1 MTDTRRIGFVSTRL
15 AGTDGVSLE
24 TSKWVTVLERLGHT
38 CFYFAGRSDWPAE
51 RSRVVPEAFFGHDAI
66 DEIMHV
72 AFSNGWREQVT
83 QTRGNPDIYAIYT
96 QAVSRPVRPRL
107 VTQRIRELCELL
119 KQHLY
124 AFVRDFQI
132 ELLIVENALTI
143 PMNIPLGLAL
153 TELIAETGLPT
164 IAHHH
169 DFYWERERFQVNCVA
184 DYLNAAFPPT
194 LPSIRHVVINSIA
207 ARELSL
213 RTGSSAMIVPNVM
226 DFDQAP
232 PPLDDYATEI
242 GAALG
247 VRPGEQ
253 FFLQPTRVVQRKGIE
268 YAIEL
273 TRRVGLP
280 AHLVISHATGDEGNA
295 YERRVREYAALMN
308 VPVTFEAEL
317 IRDQRGVTPDGRQ
330 IYRLSD
336 AYQHA
341 DLVTY
346 PSSIEGFG
354 NAFLEAVYYRRPIV
368 VNCYSTF
375 EVDIKPRGFRVIEF
389 DGYITAAT
397 VTQTQR
403 VLADRA
409 LAAEMAEQ
417 NYSLARRYYSYA
429 VLQRRLQTLL
439 ADCFGETQRL

>member
-1 MTDTRRIGFVSTRL
+1 M
-15 AGTDGVSLE
+15 
-24 TSKWVTVLERLGHT
+24 
-38 CFYFAGRSDWPAE
+38 
-51 RSRVVPEAFFGHDAI
+51 VPEAFFGHDAI

-207 ARELSL
+207 ARELLSL
-213 RTGSSAMIVPNVM
+213 IH
-226 DFDQAP
+226 
-232 PPLDDYATEI
+232 I
-242 GAALG
+242 
-247 VRPGEQ
+247 
-253 FFLQPTRVVQRKGIE
+253 
-268 YAIEL
+268 
-273 TRRVGLP
+273 
-280 AHLVISHATGDEGNA
+280 
-295 YERRVREYAALMN
+295 
-308 VPVTFEAEL
+308 
-317 IRDQRGVTPDGRQ
+317 
-330 IYRLSD
+330 
-336 AYQHA
+336 
-341 DLVTY
+341 
-346 PSSIEGFG
+346 
-354 NAFLEAVYYRRPIV
+354 
-368 VNCYSTF
+368 
-375 EVDIKPRGFRVIEF
+375 
-389 DGYITAAT
+389 
-397 VTQTQR
+397 
-403 VLADRA
+403 
-409 LAAEMAEQ
+409 
-417 NYSLARRYYSYA
+417 
-429 VLQRRLQTLL
+429 
-439 ADCFGETQRL
+439 